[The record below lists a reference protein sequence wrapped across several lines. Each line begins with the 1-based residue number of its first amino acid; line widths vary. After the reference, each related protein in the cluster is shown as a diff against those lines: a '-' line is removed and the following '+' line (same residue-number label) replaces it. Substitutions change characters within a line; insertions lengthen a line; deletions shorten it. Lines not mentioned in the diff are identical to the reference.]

1 MEMQIIKMLKISFLV
16 VMIYDI
22 NASVFASE
30 VVQYISILAKTSAKL
45 DRPNIKDR
53 A

>member
-1 MEMQIIKMLKISFLV
+1 MHTIQIFEINFLV

-22 NASVFASE
+22 NTLVFAYE